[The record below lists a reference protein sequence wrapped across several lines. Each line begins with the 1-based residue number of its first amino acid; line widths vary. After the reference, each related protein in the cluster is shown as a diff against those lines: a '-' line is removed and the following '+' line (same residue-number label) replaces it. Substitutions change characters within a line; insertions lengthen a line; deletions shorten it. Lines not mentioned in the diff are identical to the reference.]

1 MNGID
6 VAGKTLDQVT
16 DMMVAN
22 SSNLIITVKPVNQ
35 RLTLAPAH
43 RGGVGRNSQMSNIS
57 QSSQQSSTKSFDSDL
72 IAEHEEDDDEVEDL
86 LSKSDEKPE
95 KVKDISSKSEE
106 KSGKD
111 QDSAVVTL

>member
-1 MNGID
+1 
-6 VAGKTLDQVT
+6 
-16 DMMVAN
+16 MMVAN

-57 QSSQQSSTKSFDSDL
+57 QSSQQSSTKSFDSDI

-86 LSKSDEKPE
+86 LSKSDEKPVLSARPPGTKRE
-95 KVKDISSKSEE
+95 IKIAGTFSKPC
-106 KSGKD
+106 G
-111 QDSAVVTL
+111 VTRTLVPSRM